1 MMDDLGGDEL
11 DILDVIVQLENELN
25 ISGSH
30 EQETSDVRLV
40 SELLEV
46 VGRHVSTI
54 KLLLFVV
61 MILGAGGG
69 YMYVKNLQAEN
80 EILTLNN
87 AKLNDAVEQQQ
98 AVIEQQLRD
107 IETKD
112 QLNEQLKENNAKLTA
127 DLNVAN
133 EKFNKV
139 NASGER
145 RDIGNL
151 AISKPRSVQLIERKR
166 EQQRARCFEIA
177 QGPSLTEE
185 ELNATKKSQINCRMS
200 NIAN

>member
-1 MMDDLGGDEL
+1 MFSQLKL
-11 DILDVIVQLENELN
+11 ILFFM
-25 ISGSH
+25 
-30 EQETSDVRLV
+30 
-40 SELLEV
+40 LL
-46 VGRHVSTI
+46 STA
-54 KLLLFVV
+54 
-61 MILGAGGG
+61 AGGLW
-69 YMYVKNLQAEN
+69 YVQHLKSEN

-107 IETKD
+107 IESKTEINKI
-112 QLNEQLKENNAKLTA
+112 LNENNAKLTA
-127 DLNVAN
+127 DLNLAN

-151 AISKPRSVQLIERKR
+151 ALSKPKSIERIERKR

-177 QGPSLTEE
+177 QGSALTEE
-185 ELNATKKSQINCRMS
+185 ELNATKKSQINAECT
-200 NIAN
+200 NIANPNYIPY

>member
-1 MMDDLGGDEL
+1 M
-11 DILDVIVQLENELN
+11 
-25 ISGSH
+25 
-30 EQETSDVRLV
+30 
-40 SELLEV
+40 LL
-46 VGRHVSTI
+46 STA
-54 KLLLFVV
+54 
-61 MILGAGGG
+61 AGGLW
-69 YMYVKNLQAEN
+69 YVQHLKSEN

-107 IETKD
+107 IESKTAINKI
-112 QLNEQLKENNAKLTA
+112 LNENNAKLTA
-127 DLNVAN
+127 DLNLAN

-151 AISKPRSVQLIERKR
+151 ALSKPKSIERIERKR

-177 QGPSLTEE
+177 QGSALTEE
-185 ELNATKKSQINCRMS
+185 ELNATKKSQINAECT
-200 NIAN
+200 NIANPNYIPY